1 MGKETSYSCVY
12 VGELRCSSGNTTE
25 TSQVEP
31 REGGAVEDTGGL
43 DDPWVDFEVRQD
55 FRWVVLNTVFL

>member
-55 FRWVVLNTVFL
+55 FR